1 MTYGKLYFFFI
12 LGKLYFCYTFFFIL
26 GKLYFCYTFFLYLV
40 NYTFV
45 NKIEIFIFFVSTW
58 LILPVA
64 YACLK
69 YKAIHI

>member
-1 MTYGKLYFFFI
+1 MTYGN
-12 LGKLYFCYTFFFIL
+12 
-26 GKLYFCYTFFLYLV
+26 LV

-45 NKIEIFIFFVSTW
+45 SKIEIFIFFVSTW